1 MSERTEKV
9 ESLIVEL
16 AAAFL
21 EEEANPSPLIT
32 VTRAIISPD
41 LKRVTVYLSV
51 FPTEKEE
58 NAVEF
63 ASRKATE
70 FRKYI
75 AEHARLRVVPFITF
89 ELDRGERNRQR
100 LDELSRG

>member
-9 ESLIVEL
+9 ESLIVSL
-16 AAAFL
+16 AAEFL

-32 VTRAIISPD
+32 VTRASVSPD
-41 LKRVTVYLSV
+41 LKRATIFLSV

-63 ASRKATE
+63 AGRKASE
-70 FRKYI
+70 FRKYV
-75 AEHARLRVVPFITF
+75 AKNARLRVVPFFRF

-100 LDELSRG
+100 LDELSQ